1 MQKFLGIGIDIC
13 KIDRIARILKKPYSK
28 RFLTR
33 VLQKNEFYSE
43 ITPEFVAGRWA
54 AKEALVKSTGH
65 KTLVYS
71 DVQVTYNALGQ
82 PEFKFYSEYLNDLFS
97 KNSFLLSISHESDY
111 AAAVVLSILK

>member
-43 ITPEFVAGRWA
+43 ITPEFVAGR
-54 AKEALVKSTGH
+54 
-65 KTLVYS
+65 
-71 DVQVTYNALGQ
+71 
-82 PEFKFYSEYLNDLFS
+82 
-97 KNSFLLSISHESDY
+97 
-111 AAAVVLSILK
+111 